1 MQTSIGQQRRTPVKP
16 AHGKEFDE
24 RLSEISSPLPYSS
37 NTHTQKHVAHMNSFN
52 PAQSSLAMSG
62 LLPSQPSVQKRPS
75 ASWRQLFKQ
84 RCMDRIRR
92 DRAQVIWNRRFGNAS
107 SAGSTINTDT
117 VMSDSIH
124 SNSDHKTANA
134 LIEQD
139 NNDIKQA
146 LFSEMEQLFKES
158 AMNDINADNAWI
170 FESELLN
177 ELQNQKAQEEMMLFD
192 EHGLEMPFEY
202 LICPVCQ
209 HPSLATNQEC
219 IDCTGCNLS
228 IKRHTPS
235 LAVFHAELEHLSYQH
250 KQFCHGILHAGFND
264 ETGMFLMCTH
274 CDEMIIL

>member
-1 MQTSIGQQRRTPVKP
+1 
-16 AHGKEFDE
+16 
-24 RLSEISSPLPYSS
+24 
-37 NTHTQKHVAHMNSFN
+37 
-52 PAQSSLAMSG
+52 MSG

-228 IKRHTPS
+228 IKVMIMNESRLKP
-235 LAVFHAELEHLSYQH
+235 
-250 KQFCHGILHAGFND
+250 ILKWS
-264 ETGMFLMCTH
+264 
-274 CDEMIIL
+274 I